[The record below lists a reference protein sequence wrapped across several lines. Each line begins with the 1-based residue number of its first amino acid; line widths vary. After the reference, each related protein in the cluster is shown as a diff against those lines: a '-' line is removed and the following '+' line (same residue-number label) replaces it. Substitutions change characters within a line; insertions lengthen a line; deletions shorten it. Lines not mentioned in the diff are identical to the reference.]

1 MDRRTFCTASLATVA
16 LAGALPAQGAQAPRP
31 RSRVISRG
39 RLKQSVSRWCYG
51 GLSLEELCKAAA
63 EMGFHA
69 IDLLDEKDW
78 GVPAKFGLVCA
89 LGNGA
94 GPIHKGF
101 NRLEH
106 HDELVHGTERLIPIA
121 KAAGVPSVIV
131 FSGNR
136 AGQHDEE
143 GVANCIT
150 GLKRVMGTAEK
161 HGVQIVI
168 EYLNSKVDH
177 GDYQFDHMKFGAD
190 VVKGVGSPKFK
201 ILYDIYH
208 AQIMEGDVI
217 RTIRDHKDLIGH
229 FHTGGVPG
237 RNEIDAGQELNYAAI
252 ARAIVETGYTGYVAH
267 EFLPTRDALTSLAEA
282 GALCDVEIHHPR

>member
-1 MDRRTFCTASLATVA
+1 MDRRAFCTTSLATLA
-16 LAGALPAQGAQAPRP
+16 LASALPAHAEQKPPARGK
-31 RSRVISRG
+31 VITKG

-51 GLSLEELCKAAA
+51 GIELETLCKEAAA
-63 EMGFHA
+63 MGFHA

-94 GPIHKGF
+94 GGISKGF

-136 AGQHDEE
+136 NGLSDEE
-143 GVANCIT
+143 GVKNCIT
-150 GLKRVMGTAEK
+150 GLKRVAGAAEK
-161 HGVQIVI
+161 HGVQVVI

-177 GDYQFDHMKFGAD
+177 GDYQFDHMKFGVD
-190 VVKGVGSPKFK
+190 VVKGVASPKLK

-237 RNEIDAGQELNYAAI
+237 RNEIDGTQELNYRAIAQAIVDAAI
-252 ARAIVETGYTGYVAH
+252 PAYVAH
-267 EFLPTRDALTSLAEA
+267 EFVPSRDPLTSLGEA
-282 GALCDVEIHHPR
+282 GALCDV

>member
-1 MDRRTFCTASLATVA
+1 MDRRSFCTTSLATLA
-16 LAGALPAQGAQAPRP
+16 LASSLPAQAPEKPAARG
-31 RSRVISRG
+31 RVITKG

-51 GLSLEELCKAAA
+51 RIELDALCQAAA
-63 EMGFHA
+63 AMGFHA

-78 GVPAKFGLVCA
+78 GVPAKHGLVCA

-94 GPIHKGF
+94 GGIEQGF

-106 HDELVHGTERLIPIA
+106 HDQLVHGTERLIPIA

-136 AGQHDEE
+136 AGLSDEE
-143 GVANCIT
+143 GVKNCIT
-150 GLKRVMGTAEK
+150 GLKRVAGAAEK
-161 HGVQIVI
+161 HGVQVVI
-168 EYLNSKVDH
+168 EYLNSKHDH
-177 GDYQFDHMKFGAD
+177 GDYQFDHMKFGVD
-190 VVKGVGSPKFK
+190 VVKGVGSPQLK

-217 RTIRDHKDLIGH
+217 QTIRDHHELIGH

-237 RNEIDAGQELNYAAI
+237 RNELDGTQELNYRAI
-252 ARAIVETGYTGYVAH
+252 AQAIVDLKYSGYMAH
-267 EFLPTRDALTSLAEA
+267 EFVPTRDPLTKLAEA
-282 GALCDVEIHHPR
+282 GALCDV

>member
-1 MDRRTFCTASLATVA
+1 MDRRSFCASTLATVA
-16 LAGALPAQGAQAPRP
+16 LAGSLGAQGAPGAQTPPARH
-31 RSRVISRG
+31 RVITRG

-63 EMGFHA
+63 ELGFHA

-106 HDELVHGTERLIPIA
+106 HDELVAGTLRLIPIA
-121 KAAGVPSVIV
+121 KAAGVPSLIV

-177 GDYQFDHMKFGAD
+177 GDYQFDRMKFGAE
-190 VVKGVGSPKFK
+190 VVEGVGSPKFK

-217 RTIRDHKDLIGH
+217 RTIREHKDRIGH

-237 RNEIDAGQELNYAAI
+237 RNEIDGSQELNYAAI

-267 EFLPTRDALTSLAEA
+267 EFVPARDPLTSLAEA
-282 GALCDVEIHHPR
+282 GALCDV

>member
-1 MDRRTFCTASLATVA
+1 MDRRLFCASSIAA
-16 LAGALPAQGAQAPRP
+16 LALPAALTAQEPRKP
-31 RSRVISRG
+31 AARGRVITKG

-51 GLSLEELCKAAA
+51 GIELETLCKEAAA
-63 EMGFHA
+63 MGFHA
-69 IDLLDEKDW
+69 IDLLDEQDW
-78 GVPAKFGLVCA
+78 GVPAKYGLVCA

-106 HDELVHGTERLIPIA
+106 HDELVHGTERLLPIA

-136 AGQHDEE
+136 NGLSDEE
-143 GVANCIT
+143 GVKNCIT
-150 GLKRVMGTAEK
+150 GLKRLAGPAEK

-190 VVKGVGSPKFK
+190 VVKGVGSPKLK

-237 RNEIDAGQELNYAAI
+237 RAEIDGTQELNYRAVAQ
-252 ARAIVETGYTGYVAH
+252 AIVDTGFTGFMAH
-267 EFLPTRDALTSLAEA
+267 EFVPTRDPLTSLAEA
-282 GALCDVEIHHPR
+282 GALCDV

>member
-1 MDRRTFCTASLATVA
+1 MDRRAFCTSSLATLA
-16 LAGALPAQGAQAPRP
+16 LAGALPAQNAPNAAARG
-31 RSRVISRG
+31 RVITKG

-51 GLSLEELCKAAA
+51 GIELEALCKAAA
-63 EMGFHA
+63 AMGFHA

-78 GVPAKFGLVCA
+78 GVPAKHGLVCA

-94 GPIHKGF
+94 GGISKGF

-106 HDELVHGTERLIPIA
+106 HDELVHRTERLIPIA
-121 KAAGVPSVIV
+121 KAAGVPSVIA

-136 AGQHDEE
+136 AGLSDEE
-143 GVANCIT
+143 GVKNCVT
-150 GLKRVMGTAEK
+150 GLKRVAGAAEK

-177 GDYQFDHMKFGAD
+177 GDYQFDHMHFGVD
-190 VVKGVGSPKFK
+190 VVKGVGSTKLK

-217 RTIRDHKDLIGH
+217 RTIRDNHDLIGH

-237 RNEIDAGQELNYAAI
+237 RNEIDGTQELNYRAI
-252 ARAIVETGYTGYVAH
+252 AQAIVETGYSGYVAH
-267 EFLPTRDALTSLAEA
+267 EFVPARDPLTSLAEA
-282 GALCDVEIHHPR
+282 GALCDV

>member
-1 MDRRTFCTASLATVA
+1 MDRRAFCSTSIAAIA
-16 LAGALPAQGAQAPRP
+16 LARALPAQGVQTPPSRA
-31 RSRVISRG
+31 RVITKG

-51 GLSLEELCKAAA
+51 KIELEALCKAVAA
-63 EMGFHA
+63 MGFHA
-69 IDLLDEKDW
+69 LDLLDEKDW

-94 GPIHKGF
+94 GGIPKGF

-106 HDELVHGTERLIPIA
+106 HDELVHGTERLLPIA

-136 AGQHDEE
+136 DGLSDEE
-143 GVANCIT
+143 GVKNCIT
-150 GLKRVMGTAEK
+150 GLKRIAGAAEK
-161 HGVQIVI
+161 HDVQVVI

-177 GDYQFDHMKFGAD
+177 GDYQFDHMKFGVD
-190 VVKGVGSPKFK
+190 VVKGVGSPKLK

-217 RTIRDHKDLIGH
+217 RTIRDNHELIGH

-237 RNEIDAGQELNYAAI
+237 RHEIDGTQELNYRAI
-252 ARAIVETGYTGYVAH
+252 AQAIVDTGFHGYLAH
-267 EFLPTRDALTSLAEA
+267 EFVPTRDPLTSLAEA
-282 GALCDVEIHHPR
+282 GALCDV

>member
-1 MDRRTFCTASLATVA
+1 MDRRAFCTSSLATIALGGA
-16 LAGALPAQGAQAPRP
+16 LAAQPSQKPAARARA
-31 RSRVISRG
+31 ITKG

-51 GLSLEELCKAAA
+51 GIELEALCREAAA
-63 EMGFHA
+63 LGFHA
-69 IDLLDEKDW
+69 IDLLDLQDW

-89 LGNGA
+89 LGNGP

-101 NRLEH
+101 NRLEN
-106 HDELVHGTERLIPIA
+106 HDELVHGTERLLPLA

-136 AGQHDEE
+136 AGLSDEE

-150 GLKRVMGTAEK
+150 GLKRVAGTAEK
-161 HGVQIVI
+161 LGVQIVI

-190 VVKGVGSPKFK
+190 VIRGVGSPKIK

-208 AQIMEGDVI
+208 AQIMEGDII
-217 RTIRDHKDLIGH
+217 RTIRDHKDMIGH

-237 RNEIDAGQELNYAAI
+237 RHEIDGTQELNYRAVAE
-252 ARAIVETGYTGYVAH
+252 AIVETGFSGYMAH
-267 EFLPTRDALTSLAEA
+267 EFVPTRDALTKLAEA
-282 GALCDVEIHHPR
+282 GALCDV

>member
-1 MDRRTFCTASLATVA
+1 MDRRAFCTSSLATFA
-16 LAGALPAQGAQAPRP
+16 LAGSLSAREASAPAERG
-31 RSRVISRG
+31 RVITKG

-51 GLSLEELCKAAA
+51 GIELDTLCKEAAA
-63 EMGFHA
+63 MGFHA

-78 GVPAKFGLVCA
+78 GVPAKHGLVCA

-94 GPIHKGF
+94 GGIPRGF
-101 NRLEH
+101 NRVEH
-106 HDELVHGTERLIPIA
+106 HDELVNGTLRLLPIA

-136 AGQHDEE
+136 DGLSDEE

-150 GLKRVMGTAEK
+150 GLKRIAGAAEK
-161 HGVQIVI
+161 EGVQVVI

-177 GDYQFDHMKFGAD
+177 GDYQFDHMKFGVD
-190 VVKGVGSPKFK
+190 VVKGVGSPSFK

-217 RTIRDHKDLIGH
+217 RTIRDNHEWIGH

-237 RNEIDAGQELNYAAI
+237 RREIDGTQELNYRAI
-252 ARAIVETGYTGYVAH
+252 AQAIVDTGYTRYMAH
-267 EFLPTRDALTSLAEA
+267 EFVPSRDPLTSLAEA
-282 GALCDVEIHHPR
+282 GALCDV